1 MGLISSKNYNNS
13 QFIKLPSNNCSNL
26 FEDNR
31 YNFPESKTL
40 KLNEKI
46 SMCSDNFDITDEND
60 EIIFKLKALSLL
72 TKKLYSNDGELLFTM
87 KQKFISVH
95 RRIYLIDNNK
105 MVRAIVRR
113 NLMTAKAKIWILNE
127 PFHIKKTKK
136 RETRERKADFEIR
149 MTWRVKKL
157 LVRDNN
163 SNDINNINDKENCY
177 MKIHSTSSDLSA
189 RRIFFACDNY
199 SVYVAPNFDSRLA
212 VFITVAVDEIFRDGN
227 Q

>member
-1 MGLISSKNYNNS
+1 MKIIITTFL
-13 QFIKLPSNNCSNL
+13 
-26 FEDNR
+26 
-31 YNFPESKTL
+31 SKTL

-46 SMCSDNFDITDEND
+46 SLRSDNFDITDEND
-60 EIIFKLKALSLL
+60 EIIFKLKANGSLLPL
-72 TKKLYSNDGELLFTM
+72 TKKLYSKDGELLFTM

-157 LVRDNN
+157 IVRDNN
-163 SNDINNINDKENCY
+163 SNDINNINDKENSSSNCY

-212 VFITVAVDEIFRDGN
+212 VFIAVAVDEIYRDNN